1 MWLFGRQPA
10 PVAKPS
16 LVGAV
21 GGGRGGRIRAWGAA
35 EEGRGAEVRPYRRG
49 PSRRVAAAPRGRRL
63 EAHHGEHTRLR
74 VELLG
79 ENGVLWVSSA
89 VNFPV
94 VCSCLRVAL
103 ACTPKLERHH
113 AERALRRSR
122 DLLGQEPTSPSLR
135 APNDMGKSAP
145 KRASDADQDVRPA
158 EAKDG
163 SGPEPPPSGAGGGTD
178 GAPAAPPAPVDS
190 AEELRVLRKR
200 LERLEAQAAQ
210 PVAPDG
216 EDLRN
221 WEFTLCRA

>member
-1 MWLFGRQPA
+1 MH
-10 PVAKPS
+10 
-16 LVGAV
+16 AV
-21 GGGRGGRIRAWGAA
+21 
-35 EEGRGAEVRPYRRG
+35 
-49 PSRRVAAAPRGRRL
+49 
-63 EAHHGEHTRLR
+63 
-74 VELLG
+74 LG

-145 KRASDADQDVRPA
+145 KRASDADQDERPA
-158 EAKDG
+158 EAKAG
-163 SGPEPPPSGAGGGTD
+163 SGQEPPPSGAGGGTD

-200 LERLEAQAAQ
+200 LERSCRIHALPLRIRVPPYYLGWAPAPARIAPRWQAE
-210 PVAPDG
+210 PTHVARGCPRLTDRVARG
-216 EDLRN
+216 SH
-221 WEFTLCRA
+221 

>member
-1 MWLFGRQPA
+1 MTKQD
-10 PVAKPS
+10 VD
-16 LVGAV
+16 
-21 GGGRGGRIRAWGAA
+21 
-35 EEGRGAEVRPYRRG
+35 
-49 PSRRVAAAPRGRRL
+49 AAPPREGYM
-63 EAHHGEHTRLR
+63 
-74 VELLG
+74 G

-210 PVAPDG
+210 PDG
-216 EDLRN
+216 EDPPPGGGGGGGDGGGAGGKATKDRERVRPCAPTLPPPQTPTPTRRRTTCEYN
-221 WEFTLCRA
+221 GRQRETCPAVREFPCLVS

>member
-1 MWLFGRQPA
+1 MQVVNCAAWHGQQRRKD
-10 PVAKPS
+10 VARRDS
-16 LVGAV
+16 M
-21 GGGRGGRIRAWGAA
+21 AA
-35 EEGRGAEVRPYRRG
+35 STPKI
-49 PSRRVAAAPRGRRL
+49 PMKM
-63 EAHHGEHTRLR
+63 
-74 VELLG
+74 G

-145 KRASDADQDVRPA
+145 KRASDADQDERPA
-158 EAKDG
+158 EAKAG
-163 SGPEPPPSGAGGGTD
+163 SGQEPPPSGAGGGTD

-200 LERLEAQAAQ
+200 LEQLEAQERAALPRS
-210 PVAPDG
+210 PVKVHGADYS
-216 EDLRN
+216 DL
-221 WEFTLCRA
+221 

>member
-1 MWLFGRQPA
+1 M
-10 PVAKPS
+10 
-16 LVGAV
+16 
-21 GGGRGGRIRAWGAA
+21 
-35 EEGRGAEVRPYRRG
+35 
-49 PSRRVAAAPRGRRL
+49 
-63 EAHHGEHTRLR
+63 
-74 VELLG
+74 G

-145 KRASDADQDVRPA
+145 KRASDADQDERPA
-158 EAKDG
+158 EAKDD
-163 SGPEPPPSGAGGGTD
+163 SGQEPPPSGAGGGTD

-216 EDLRN
+216 EDPQN
-221 WEFTLCRA
+221 LCHPESIVSLLWI

>member
-1 MWLFGRQPA
+1 MVCGAHHPL
-10 PVAKPS
+10 
-16 LVGAV
+16 LGAV
-21 GGGRGGRIRAWGAA
+21 C
-35 EEGRGAEVRPYRRG
+35 
-49 PSRRVAAAPRGRRL
+49 
-63 EAHHGEHTRLR
+63 
-74 VELLG
+74 
-79 ENGVLWVSSA
+79 LW
-89 VNFPV
+89 
-94 VCSCLRVAL
+94 
-103 ACTPKLERHH
+103 RHH

-210 PVAPDG
+210 PVAPRVRGGMG
-216 EDLRN
+216 EGSGMLMNPMSIHAIQLRMGRGRVASEL
-221 WEFTLCRA
+221 WAGC

>member
-1 MWLFGRQPA
+1 M
-10 PVAKPS
+10 
-16 LVGAV
+16 
-21 GGGRGGRIRAWGAA
+21 
-35 EEGRGAEVRPYRRG
+35 
-49 PSRRVAAAPRGRRL
+49 
-63 EAHHGEHTRLR
+63 
-74 VELLG
+74 G

-145 KRASDADQDVRPA
+145 KRASDADQDERPA
-158 EAKDG
+158 EAKAG
-163 SGPEPPPSGAGGGTD
+163 SGQEPPPSGAGGGTD

-200 LERLEAQAAQ
+200 LELG
-210 PVAPDG
+210 DG
-216 EDLRN
+216 EPLFLYCHSAFAPPPDELV
-221 WEFTLCRA
+221 ADVAAAVKAAG

>member
-1 MWLFGRQPA
+1 MIREWCGKIRNSVRGIIIFSSSG
-10 PVAKPS
+10 PS
-16 LVGAV
+16 L
-21 GGGRGGRIRAWGAA
+21 
-35 EEGRGAEVRPYRRG
+35 
-49 PSRRVAAAPRGRRL
+49 RL
-63 EAHHGEHTRLR
+63 VCRQIQQNR
-74 VELLG
+74 QNMG

-145 KRASDADQDVRPA
+145 KRASDADQDERPA
-158 EAKDG
+158 EAKDD
-163 SGPEPPPSGAGGGTD
+163 SGQEPPPSGAGGGTD

-190 AEELRVLRKR
+190 AEELRVLRKQ

-210 PVAPDG
+210 PVAQPDG
-216 EDLRN
+216 GDPPPGGGGGGGDGGGAEGWPVYRLPVDWGRLG
-221 WEFTLCRA
+221 

>member
-1 MWLFGRQPA
+1 M
-10 PVAKPS
+10 
-16 LVGAV
+16 
-21 GGGRGGRIRAWGAA
+21 
-35 EEGRGAEVRPYRRG
+35 
-49 PSRRVAAAPRGRRL
+49 
-63 EAHHGEHTRLR
+63 
-74 VELLG
+74 G

-190 AEELRVLRKR
+190 AEELRVLRKQ

-210 PVAPDG
+210 TAAQPDG
-216 EDLRN
+216 GDPPPGGGGGGGDGGGAEGWPVYRLPVDWGRLG
-221 WEFTLCRA
+221 